1 MRTTVYR
8 FLLRHNTQTALL
20 AVAMASRPSVLLLDE
35 ATSGLDAEVRPY
47 IFCDTLYVIIF
58 MCNALALA
66 FLLQAEKRVEDS
78 VVEYAQKY
86 RAVVLWVTHS
96 QDIAERLL
104 QE

>member
-1 MRTTVYR
+1 
-8 FLLRHNTQTALL
+8 
-20 AVAMASRPSVLLLDE
+20 
-35 ATSGLDAEVRPY
+35 
-47 IFCDTLYVIIF
+47 